1 MKRSIIAAVT
11 ALLAVTGVLA
21 VDSGSASAATNSP
34 TPYGETLCSPWKSL
48 NTGVAGQKFRA
59 CVWQDK
65 PWQYDSWDPAFEGKV
80 EGFVQFMNE
89 SGALLWTKDWGPR
102 VKLSGDSKFDQTYKE
117 CQKEST
123 GNYGLFEKVLWSPGD
138 LHDKYMTSGALA
150 GYALMK
156 CGTSL
161 IVDEDYRSHASA
173 VGFVTAYN
181 YFTNKW
187 IVNTVESPHL
197 VA

>member
-1 MKRSIIAAVT
+1 MKRSIPAAVT

-21 VDSGSASAATNSP
+21 VGSAPASAATNSP
-34 TPYGETLCSPWKSL
+34 TPYGKTLCSPWKSL
-48 NTGVAGQKFRA
+48 DTGVAGQKFRA

-65 PWQYDSWDPAFEGKV
+65 PWQYDSVDPGLEGKV
-80 EGFVQFMNE
+80 EGFVQFVNE
-89 SGALLWTKDWGPR
+89 SGALLWTKDYGPR
-102 VKLSGDSKFDQTYKE
+102 VKLSGDSKFDQTYRV
-117 CQKEST
+117 CQKEET
-123 GNYGLFEKVLWSPGD
+123 GDLLEMVQWNPGD
-138 LHDKYMTSGALA
+138 ISGKYMELGALA

-181 YFTNKW
+181 YFTNRW